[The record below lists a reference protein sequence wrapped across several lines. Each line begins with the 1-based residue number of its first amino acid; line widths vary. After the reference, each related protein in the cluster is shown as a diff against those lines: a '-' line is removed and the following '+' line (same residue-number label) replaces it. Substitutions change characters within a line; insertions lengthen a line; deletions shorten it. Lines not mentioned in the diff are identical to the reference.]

1 MMTNASLI
9 RDLVEQQQ
17 PRFTA
22 LADRV
27 WETPEICYQE
37 VQSAA
42 AHAAELEALGFRVST
57 GSAGI
62 PTSTIGEAGHGGPV
76 IAFIGEFDA
85 LPHLSQQA
93 GVARQI
99 ELTEGGHGHG
109 CGHHLLGAGA
119 MLAAAA
125 VKDWLAA
132 EQRQGTV
139 RYYGCPAE
147 EGGAAKAFM
156 VKAGLFD
163 DVDVAISWH
172 PGCFADVV
180 TRSWLANAR
189 LDFTFTGRAAHAAA
203 APHLGRSALD
213 AVELMNVGVNYMRE
227 HMPDSARIHYAVI
240 DSGGTAPNVVQRQAK
255 VRYAVRARTL
265 PELLSLVER
274 VKAVAQGA
282 ALMTETQVLIDV
294 ISGTANL
301 VNTPSL
307 DNVMRDQLEQL
318 GAPAFDETDLA
329 FAREIQNTLGEFD
342 LANSY
347 ALHGIQTFEDKPLG
361 DALPPRGVVHATP
374 LMVSGDLGDISWVVP
389 TAQLFGAT
397 FAVGTQFHS
406 WQMVAQ
412 GKTAAAHKGMVHAA
426 KVMAATAVELFRDR
440 QILEQIKTEHTNRW
454 GKSRYKSPMP
464 DGTQP
469 PIAMVS

>member
-1 MMTNASLI
+1 MTNLPAI
-9 RDLVEQQQ
+9 WTLVERQQS
-17 PRFTA
+17 RFTA

-27 WETPEICYQE
+27 WDTPEICYQE
-37 VQSAA
+37 VQSSA
-42 AHAAELEALGFRVST
+42 AHVAELEALGFRVSI
-57 GSAGI
+57 GGADI
-62 PTSTIGEAGHGGPV
+62 PTAVIGEAGQGGPV

-93 GVARQI
+93 GIARQM
-99 ELTEGGHGHG
+99 ELAKGGHGHG

-125 VKDWLAA
+125 VRDWLSA
-132 EQRQGTV
+132 EQRLGTV

-156 VKAGLFD
+156 VKAGLLD
-163 DVDVAISWH
+163 DVDIAISWH
-172 PGCFADVV
+172 PGCFADVI
-180 TRSWLANAR
+180 TQSWLANAR
-189 LDFTFTGRAAHAAA
+189 LDFSFTGRAAHAAA

-240 DSGGTAPNVVQRQAK
+240 DSGGVAANVVQRQAK
-255 VRYAVRARTL
+255 VRYAVRSKTL
-265 PELLSLVER
+265 PELLPLVDR
-274 VKAVAQGA
+274 VKNVAQGA
-282 ALMTETQVLIDV
+282 ALMTETQVLIEV

-301 VNTPSL
+301 VNAPSL
-307 DNVMRDQLEQL
+307 DNIMRNQLEQL
-318 GAPAFDETDLA
+318 GPPDFDENERL
-329 FAREIQNTLGEFD
+329 FAREIQSTLSEFD
-342 LANSY
+342 IANSF
-347 ALHGIQTFEDKPLG
+347 ALHGIEPVENKALG
-361 DALPPRGVVHATP
+361 DILPPAKGAHARP

-426 KVMAATAVELFRDR
+426 KVMAATAVDLFRD
-440 QILEQIKTEHTNRW
+440 QQMVKQIKTEHANRW
-454 GKSRYKSPMP
+454 GKSRYKSVMP
-464 DGTQP
+464 DDAMP
-469 PIAMVS
+469 PINMVS